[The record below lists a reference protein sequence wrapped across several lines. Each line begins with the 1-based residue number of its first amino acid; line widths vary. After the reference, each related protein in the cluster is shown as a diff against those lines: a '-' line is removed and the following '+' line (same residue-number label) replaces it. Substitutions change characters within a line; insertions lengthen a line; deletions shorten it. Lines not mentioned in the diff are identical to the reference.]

1 VDFHPLPFS
10 TKKESHKPMRE
21 VSSIPTDPESSRGDS
36 APVPAEFRMLLVSF
50 LSGAI
55 GLVAGIVAYALYKL
69 IGLFTNMF
77 FFHRWSA
84 DFSSA
89 QHNHLGWVAI
99 ITPVI
104 GGLIVGVMA
113 KYGTSKIKGHGI
125 PEAMEAVLF
134 NRSRIAPRVAILKP
148 ISAAI
153 AIGTGGPFGAEGPII
168 QTGGAIG
175 SLVGQAFHTTAVER
189 KVLLA
194 CGAAAGMSA
203 TFNTPIAGV
212 ILAIELLLFEFKSRS
227 FIPLVIASTL
237 ATAVHM
243 QLLGAGPMFRV
254 SAMDFAIPRGLPFY
268 LALGV
273 ICGLAAVGFSK
284 ILYWV
289 EDQFEKLPI
298 DELWWPAI
306 GALGLG
312 TIGFFVPRVLGVG
325 YDTIGDILNGQLA
338 WKILLVVMLAKAV
351 ALAIS
356 LGSGTSG
363 GLLAPC
369 FMWSAAMGGIFAMLC
384 NHFMPGAGLS
394 PGAFA
399 LVAMGAVFAAASRAT
414 FTFIIFAF
422 EITRDYNSVLPL
434 MLVSVI
440 ADGIAMLLMPTS
452 SIMTEKLARRG
463 LRVHQDYETDVLS
476 QARVADTMD
485 QEFPAITSGT
495 TVGVL
500 AERIARHDPAVA
512 RHEAL
517 LILNEAGRLA
527 GIITRGDMLRALD
540 KDSSGAVTVD
550 EAGSSRLVVTHP
562 DELISDAAAK
572 MLRHDI
578 GRLPVVDRADHGK
591 AVGYLGRSSVMAAR
605 LRRFQDE
612 HVREPGWFPRKAGLG
627 VSGLK

>member
-1 VDFHPLPFS
+1 
-10 TKKESHKPMRE
+10 M
-21 VSSIPTDPESSRGDS
+21 DS
-36 APVPAEFRMLLVSF
+36 APPAPFRMLLVSF
-50 LSGAI
+50 LSAAI
-55 GLVAGIVAYALYKL
+55 GLVAGVVAFVLYKL
-69 IGLFTNMF
+69 IGLLTNLF

-89 QHNHLGWVAI
+89 QHNHLGWTVI
-99 ITPVI
+99 FIPVI

-125 PEAMEAVLF
+125 PEAMEAVLY

-243 QLLGAGPMFRV
+243 QLLGLGPMFQV
-254 SAMDFAIPRGLPFY
+254 SPMDFSIPRALPFY
-268 LALGV
+268 LVLGL

-284 ILYWV
+284 LLYWV
-289 EDQFEKLPI
+289 EDQFDKLPFN
-298 DELWWPAI
+298 EVWWPAL

-312 TIGFFVPRVLGVG
+312 IIGFFVPRVLGVG

-338 WKILLVVMLAKAV
+338 WKLLLVIMLAKAV
-351 ALAIS
+351 ALAVS

-369 FMWSAAMGGIFAMLC
+369 FMWSAAMGGIFAMVA
-384 NHFMPGAGLS
+384 NHFVPGAHLS

-440 ADGIAMLLMPTS
+440 ADGIAMLFMPNS

-476 QARVADTMD
+476 QARVAETME
-485 QEFPAITSGT
+485 QELPAIPAGT
-495 TVGVL
+495 TVGAL
-500 AERIARHDPAVA
+500 AERIAQHDPAVA

-517 LILNEAGRLA
+517 LILDDAGKLA
-527 GIITRGDMLRALD
+527 GIITRGDLLRALD
-540 KDSSGAVTVD
+540 KDSSGAMTVQ
-550 EAGSSRLVVTHP
+550 EAGNTRLVVTYP
-562 DELISDAAAK
+562 DELVSEAAAK
-572 MLRHDI
+572 MLRHDL
-578 GRLPVVDRADHGK
+578 GRLPVVDRADQRK
-591 AVGYLGRSSVMAAR
+591 AVGYFSRRCVMAAR
-605 LRRFQDE
+605 LLRFHDE
-612 HVREPGWFPRKAGLG
+612 QVREPGWFPRKAG
-627 VSGLK
+627 VNISGLK

>member
-1 VDFHPLPFS
+1 MTDIGDGTPKQSPPSSSS
-10 TKKESHKPMRE
+10 TAAPAASEPDRTRTA
-21 VSSIPTDPESSRGDS
+21 IDS
-36 APVPAEFRMLLVSF
+36 PPPAPFRMLLVSL
-50 LSGAI
+50 LSAAI
-55 GLVAGIVAYALYKL
+55 GLVAGIVAFALYKL
-69 IGLFTNMF
+69 IGLFTNLF

-84 DFSSA
+84 NFSSP
-89 QHNHLGWVAI
+89 QHNHLGWMVI
-99 ITPVI
+99 VIPVI

-243 QLLGAGPMFRV
+243 QLLGLGPMFQV
-254 SAMDFAIPRGLPFY
+254 SPMDFAIPRALPFY
-268 LALGV
+268 LVLGA

-284 ILYWV
+284 LLYWV
-289 EDQFEKLPI
+289 EDQFDKLPF
-298 DELWWPAI
+298 DEMWWPAI

-312 TIGFFVPRVLGVG
+312 IIGFFVPRVLGVG

-338 WKILLVVMLAKAV
+338 WKLLLVVMLAKAV
-351 ALAIS
+351 ALAVS

-369 FMWSAAMGGIFAMLC
+369 FMWSAAMGGIFAMVA
-384 NHFMPGAGLS
+384 NHFLGAHLS
-394 PGAFA
+394 PAAFA
-399 LVAMGAVFAAASRAT
+399 LVAMGAVFGAASRAT

-440 ADGIAMLLMPTS
+440 ADGIAMLLMPNS

-463 LRVHQDYETDVLS
+463 LRVHQDYEADVLS
-476 QARVADTMD
+476 QARVAEVME
-485 QEFPAITSGT
+485 QNLPAIPARTN
-495 TVGVL
+495 VGAL

-517 LILNEAGRLA
+517 LILDDAGKLG
-527 GIITRGDMLRALD
+527 GIITRGDLLRALD
-540 KDSSGAVTVD
+540 QDPAGAMTVL
-550 EAGSSRLVVTHP
+550 EAGISQLIVTYP
-562 DELISDAAAK
+562 DELVAEAAAK
-572 MLRHDI
+572 MLRYDI
-578 GRLPVVDRADHGK
+578 GRLPVVDRSDHRK

-605 LRRFQDE
+605 LRQFQDE
-612 HVREPGWFPRKAGLG
+612 HVREPGWWPMK
-627 VSGLK
+627 SGPNGEN

>member
-1 VDFHPLPFS
+1 MSTFNNGSSTTESTGIPL
-10 TKKESHKPMRE
+10 
-21 VSSIPTDPESSRGDS
+21 SSEPLISEP
-36 APVPAEFRMLLVSF
+36 APFRMVLVSF
-50 LSGAI
+50 LAAGI
-55 GLVAGIVAYALYKL
+55 GLVAGVVAFALYKL
-69 IGLFTNMF
+69 IGVFTNIF

-89 QHNHLGWVAI
+89 QHNHLGWMVI
-99 ITPVI
+99 VTPVV

-134 NRSRIAPRVAILKP
+134 NRSRIAPLVAILKP

-168 QTGGAIG
+168 QTGGALG
-175 SLVGQAFHTTAVER
+175 SLVGQSFHTTAVER

-243 QLLGAGPMFRV
+243 QLLGVGPMFQV
-254 SAMDFAIPRGLPFY
+254 NPMDFAIPRALPFY
-268 LALGV
+268 LLLGLV
-273 ICGLAAVGFSK
+273 CGLAAVGFSK
-284 ILYWV
+284 VLYWV

-312 TIGFFVPRVLGVG
+312 LIGFFVPRVLGVG
-325 YDTIGDILNGQLA
+325 YDTISDILNGQLA
-338 WKILLVVMLAKAV
+338 WKLLLVVMLAKAA
-351 ALAIS
+351 ALAVS

-369 FMWSAAMGGIFAMLC
+369 FMWSAAMGGIFAMLS
-384 NHFMPGAGLS
+384 NHFVPGAHLS

-440 ADGIAMLLMPTS
+440 ADGIAMLLMPRS

-463 LRVHQDYETDVLS
+463 LHVHQDYEADVLS
-476 QARVADTMD
+476 QARVDETMERNLPVIP
-485 QEFPAITSGT
+485 QSA
-495 TVGVL
+495 TVGEL
-500 AERIARHDPAVA
+500 ADRIARHDPTVA

-517 LILNEAGRLA
+517 LILDDGGKLS
-527 GIITRGDMLRALD
+527 GIITRGDLLRALD
-540 KDSSGAVTVD
+540 KDSSGAMTVK
-550 EAGSSRLVVTHP
+550 EAGSTQLVVAYP
-562 DELISDAAAK
+562 DELISEAASK
-572 MLRHDI
+572 MLRHDL
-578 GRLPVVDRADHGK
+578 GRLPVVDRGDRQK
-591 AVGYLGRSSVMAAR
+591 AVGYLGRSGVMAAR
-605 LRRFQDE
+605 RRGFQDE
-612 HVREPGWFPRKAGLG
+612 YVREAGWLSKRTGLTG
-627 VSGLK
+627 SGLK

>member
-1 VDFHPLPFS
+1 MNDIAPS
-10 TKKESHKPMRE
+10 TADHGGTHTALTSP
-21 VSSIPTDPESSRGDS
+21 PP
-36 APVPAEFRMLLVSF
+36 APFRMLLVSL
-50 LSGAI
+50 LSAAI
-55 GLVAGIVAYALYKL
+55 GLVAGVVAFALYKL
-69 IGLFTNMF
+69 IGLFTNLF

-89 QHNHLGWVAI
+89 QHNHLGWLVI
-99 ITPVI
+99 VTPVI
-104 GGLIVGVMA
+104 GGLIVGVIA

-243 QLLGAGPMFRV
+243 QLLGLGPMFQV
-254 SAMDFAIPRGLPFY
+254 NPMDFAIPRGLPFY
-268 LALGV
+268 LVLGV
-273 ICGLAAVGFSK
+273 FCGLAAVGFSK
-284 ILYWV
+284 LLYWV
-289 EDQFEKLPI
+289 EDQFDKLPI
-298 DELWWPAI
+298 NELWWPAI

-312 TIGFFVPRVLGVG
+312 IIGFFVPRVLGVG
-325 YDTIGDILNGQLA
+325 YDTIGDILNGQLV
-338 WKILLVVMLAKAV
+338 WKILLVVMLAKAA
-351 ALAIS
+351 ALAVS

-369 FMWSAAMGGIFAMLC
+369 FMWSAAMGGIFAMVS
-384 NHFMPGAGLS
+384 NHFVPGAHLS

-440 ADGIAMLLMPTS
+440 ADGIAMLLMPNS

-463 LRVHQDYETDVLS
+463 LHVHQDYEADVLS
-476 QARVADTMD
+476 QARVAETME
-485 QEFPAITSGT
+485 QELPTILADT
-495 TVGVL
+495 TVGAL
-500 AERIARHDPAVA
+500 AERIAQHDPVVA

-517 LILNEAGRLA
+517 LILDDSGRLA
-527 GIITRGDMLRALD
+527 GIITRGDLLRALD
-540 KDSSGAVTVD
+540 KDSSGAMTVQQ
-550 EAGSSRLVVTHP
+550 AGSTRLVVTHP
-562 DELISDAAAK
+562 DELVSEAASK

-578 GRLPVVDRADHGK
+578 GRLPVVERDDNRK
-591 AVGYLGRSSVMAAR
+591 AVGYLGRSGVMAAR

-612 HVREPGWFPRKAGLG
+612 HVREPGWFPTNSG
-627 VSGLK
+627 VNPGN